1 MTPPQQI
8 QALEIEINE
17 IEQKQDRLYADIEQL
32 SERKRGLTMN
42 VKANNELLQGKRK
55 LLRSLT
61 RPYDDA
67 ARKRKARANAT
78 PEQKARTAKKQRLS
92 RKRQDTFEDIWK
104 AYPSYR
110 ALIESLRDRFKFIED
125 TNTSTDYETR
135 LAGVGLFIYSRW
147 QPFRDLSTLKER
159 RISRLL
165 LLCFYP

>member
-78 PEQKARTAKKQRLS
+78 PEQKARTAKK
-92 RKRQDTFEDIWK
+92 
-104 AYPSYR
+104 
-110 ALIESLRDRFKFIED
+110 
-125 TNTSTDYETR
+125 
-135 LAGVGLFIYSRW
+135 
-147 QPFRDLSTLKER
+147 
-159 RISRLL
+159 
-165 LLCFYP
+165 